1 MSEMTGIDVLTYGFS
16 LVSDQ
21 GPFGFS
27 TISLLNVG
35 GQHVLVDTGPAS
47 RRTMLVET
55 LRGRGLSPEEIDLV
69 VLTHMHWDHCA
80 NADLF
85 PNARVLVHPKEID
98 YANNPRRGDHN
109 VASYYADMLSRLRVE
124 PVSDGDRIVEGVSVM
139 DTPGH
144 TKGHVSVSVSVDG
157 RDVLVSGDAM
167 PDGGTVRR
175 GLPYNVFWDVD
186 DAAASV
192 EKMVASADVFYPGH
206 DRPFRLDGED
216 ISYLHGPSQVVF
228 TNSNEGGG
236 VTSIAYTVHAVRP
249 INIDT
254 VQKGEAES

>member
-1 MSEMTGIDVLTYGFS
+1 MTDIDVLTYGFS

-35 GQHVLVDTGPAS
+35 DQHILVDTGPAS
-47 RRTMLVET
+47 RRTMLVRT
-55 LRGRGLSPEEIDLV
+55 LQARGLAPEEIDLV
-69 VLTHMHWDHCA
+69 VLTHMHWDHCS

-109 VASYYADMLSRLRVE
+109 IASYYADMLSRLRVE
-124 PVSDGDRIVEGVSVM
+124 PVSDGDRIAEGVSVM

-144 TKGHVSVSVSVDG
+144 TKGHISVSISVDG
-157 RDVLVSGDAM
+157 KDVLVSGDAM

-175 GLPYNVFWDVD
+175 GLPYNVFWDVN
-186 DAAASV
+186 DAAESV

-206 DRPFRLDGED
+206 DRPFTLSGED
-216 ISYLHGPSQVVF
+216 VGYLEGPIGMEVTGYV
-228 TNSNEGGG
+228 EGGAPSAMTY
-236 VTSIAYTVHAVRP
+236 VVHPTRAP
-249 INIDT
+249 NIDT
-254 VQKGEAES
+254 VQKD

>member
-1 MSEMTGIDVLTYGFS
+1 MTDIDVLTYGFS

-47 RRTMLVET
+47 RRTMLVKT

-69 VLTHMHWDHCA
+69 VLTHMHWDHCS

-109 VASYYADMLSRLRVE
+109 IAYYYADMLSRLRVE
-124 PVSDGDRIVEGVSVM
+124 PVSDGDRIADGVSVM

-144 TKGHVSVSVSVDG
+144 TKGHVSVSVSMDG

-186 DAAASV
+186 DAAESV

-206 DRPFRLDGED
+206 DRPFTLSGDQVG
-216 ISYLHGPSQVVF
+216 YLEGPIGMEVTGYV
-228 TNSNEGGG
+228 EGGAPSAMTY
-236 VTSIAYTVHAVRP
+236 VVHPTREP
-249 INIDT
+249 NIDT
-254 VQKGEAES
+254 VQKD

>member
-1 MSEMTGIDVLTYGFS
+1 
-16 LVSDQ
+16 
-21 GPFGFS
+21 
-27 TISLLNVG
+27 
-35 GQHVLVDTGPAS
+35 
-47 RRTMLVET
+47 
-55 LRGRGLSPEEIDLV
+55 
-69 VLTHMHWDHCA
+69 MHWDHCA

-109 VASYYADMLSRLRVE
+109 VASYFSDMLSRLRVE
-124 PVSDGDRIVEGVSVM
+124 PISDGDRIVEGVSAM

-144 TKGHVSVSVSVDG
+144 TKGHVSVAVSMDG

-186 DAAASV
+186 DAAESV

-206 DRPFRLDGED
+206 DRPFTLSGDSVG
-216 ISYLHGPSQVVF
+216 YLEGPIGMEVTGYV
-228 TNSNEGGG
+228 EGGAPSAMTY
-236 VTSIAYTVHAVRP
+236 VVHPTREP
-249 INIDT
+249 NIDP
-254 VQKGEAES
+254 VQKD

>member
-1 MSEMTGIDVLTYGFS
+1 MTDIDVLTYGFS

-27 TISLLNVG
+27 TISLLTVG
-35 GQHVLVDTGPAS
+35 DQHVLVDTGPAS
-47 RRTMLVET
+47 RRTMLVKT
-55 LRGRGLSPEEIDLV
+55 LQARGLAPEEIDLV

-109 VASYYADMLSRLRVE
+109 VASYFSDMLSRLRVE
-124 PVSDGDRIVEGVSVM
+124 PISDGDRIVEGVSVM

-144 TKGHVSVSVSVDG
+144 TKGHVSVAVSMDG

-167 PDGGTVRR
+167 PDGGRS
-175 GLPYNVFWDVD
+175 
-186 DAAASV
+186 AAACRTTCSGTWTTRPR
-192 EKMVASADVFYPGH
+192 ASRRWSRRRMSSTRATTGRSPCRATVSATWRARSAWRSPATSRAAPL
-206 DRPFRLDGED
+206 RP
-216 ISYLHGPSQVVF
+216 
-228 TNSNEGGG
+228 
-236 VTSIAYTVHAVRP
+236 
-249 INIDT
+249 
-254 VQKGEAES
+254 

>member
-1 MSEMTGIDVLTYGFS
+1 MTDIDVLTYGFS

-27 TISLLNVG
+27 TISLLTVG
-35 GQHVLVDTGPAS
+35 DQHVLVDTGPAS
-47 RRTMLVET
+47 RRTMLVKS
-55 LRGRGLSPEEIDLV
+55 LLGRGLAPEEIDLV

-98 YANNPRRGDHN
+98 YASNPRRGDHN
-109 VASYYADMLSRLRVE
+109 VASYFADMLSRLRVE
-124 PVSDGDRIVEGVSVM
+124 PISDGDRIVEGVSVM

-144 TKGHVSVSVSVDG
+144 TKGHVSISVSVDG
-157 RDVLVSGDAM
+157 KDVLVSGDAM

-186 DAAASV
+186 DAAESV

-206 DRPFRLDGED
+206 DRPFTLSGDSVG
-216 ISYLHGPSQVVF
+216 YLEGPIGMEVTGYV
-228 TNSNEGGG
+228 EGGAPSAMTY
-236 VTSIAYTVHAVRP
+236 VVHPTREP
-249 INIDT
+249 NIDT
-254 VQKGEAES
+254 VQKD

>member
-1 MSEMTGIDVLTYGFS
+1 MTGIDVLTYGFS

-27 TISLLNVG
+27 TISLLTVG
-35 GQHVLVDTGPAS
+35 GRRVLVDTGPAS

-206 DRPFRLDGED
+206 DRPFTLSGDRVG
-216 ISYLHGPSQVVF
+216 YLEGPIGMEVTGYV
-228 TNSNEGGG
+228 EGGAPSAMTY
-236 VTSIAYTVHAVRP
+236 VVHPTRTP
-249 INIDT
+249 NIDP
-254 VQKGEAES
+254 VQTE

>member
-1 MSEMTGIDVLTYGFS
+1 MTDIDVLTYGFS

-35 GQHVLVDTGPAS
+35 EQRILVDTGPAS
-47 RRTMLVET
+47 RRTMLVKT
-55 LRGRGLSPEEIDLV
+55 LHARGLAPEEIDLV

-109 VASYYADMLSRLRVE
+109 VASYFADMLSRLRVE
-124 PVSDGDRIVEGVSVM
+124 PISDGDRIAEGVSVM

-144 TKGHVSVSVSVDG
+144 TKGHVSISVSVDG
-157 RDVLVSGDAM
+157 KDVLVSGDAM

-186 DAAASV
+186 DAAESV

-206 DRPFRLDGED
+206 DRPFALSGDSVG
-216 ISYLHGPSQVVF
+216 YLEGPIGMEVTGYVAGGAPSAMTYVVHP
-228 TNSNEGGG
+228 TRE
-236 VTSIAYTVHAVRP
+236 P
-249 INIDT
+249 NIDP
-254 VQKGEAES
+254 VQKD

>member
-1 MSEMTGIDVLTYGFS
+1 MTTIDVLTYGFS

-27 TISLLNVG
+27 TISLLTVG
-35 GQHVLVDTGPAS
+35 EQRILVDTGPAS
-47 RRTMLVET
+47 RRTMLQKT
-55 LRGRGLSPEEIDLV
+55 LDGRGLEPADIDLV

-85 PNARVLVHPKEID
+85 PDARVLVHPKEID
-98 YANNPRRGDHN
+98 YSKNPSRGDYN
-109 VASYYADMLSRLRVE
+109 VATYFADMLDRLKVE
-124 PVSDGDRIVEGVSVM
+124 PISEGDRIADGVTVI

-144 TKGHVSVSVSVDG
+144 TKGHISIAVSVGG

-186 DAAASV
+186 DAAESV
-192 EKMVASADVFYPGH
+192 EKMVASAEVFYPGH
-206 DRPFRLDGED
+206 DRPFTLEGDQVGYLEGPIGMEVTGYVDG
-216 ISYLHGPSQVVF
+216 GAPSAMTYVVHP
-228 TNSNEGGG
+228 TRE
-236 VTSIAYTVHAVRP
+236 P
-249 INIDT
+249 NIDP
-254 VQKGEAES
+254 VQKG